1 MALDGATLGATIGT
15 TLYNA
20 IPADVINQMSAAQR
34 TETLENLQNAW
45 KKIAGDIVNH
55 IKTNAQ
61 VTVASGIPV
70 STAGSAT
77 AQTGSTTGTG
87 TGTIS

>member
-1 MALDGATLGATIGT
+1 MALNTTALKQAIKSLLNDMTTEDDSATGMDTFADRLSSAIETFVKSGT
-15 TLYNA
+15 
-20 IPADVINQMSAAQR
+20 
-34 TETLENLQNAW
+34 
-45 KKIAGDIVNH
+45 
-55 IKTNAQ
+55 

-77 AQTGSTTGTG
+77 AQTGATTGAG